1 MASKNMKTS
10 MALYLTFNLVFLGF
24 VSAQPPVVE
33 PLMCPLSVTQLNP
46 CVSILGLVT
55 ITLTAQNVAT
65 CCNVLAGVGL
75 PNAPECACEAAR
87 NSLLGGLGL
96 GLNVI
101 TGRVNELFS
110 LCPLSQL
117 PVGSVT
123 CSL

>member
-1 MASKNMKTS
+1 MKTV

-24 VSAQPPVVE
+24 VSAQPPVVQ

-55 ITLTAQNVAT
+55 IDLTAQNAAT
-65 CCNVLAGVGL
+65 CCDVLAGVGV

-96 GLNVI
+96 GLSVI
-101 TGRVNELFS
+101 TGRVTDLLR
-110 LCPLSQL
+110 LCPLTQL
-117 PVGSVT
+117 PLGGVT